1 MVAGRKAKMF
11 PDAGM
16 WVDVLK
22 EVSRNC
28 FLLLLFF
35 FFSSKTGSK
44 VISLR

>member
-35 FFSSKTGSK
+35 FFPVKQEARLSA
-44 VISLR
+44 